1 MYSSEFCELINHPA
15 WENEFVGYGNPDADI
30 LIIGQEAACPEG
42 TDDWRKYYQ
51 HNCEQW
57 KETVEKML
65 FAKEFNGIGEYRFP
79 EFFNPSFPFKWQ
91 KSSPKKGVGLSGST
105 WYWYQ
110 RLINEL
116 YPEQCIASV
125 GRINFFEKAFI
136 TELNGQTRV
145 NQQVKLDDL
154 EGNIRHRFDIMRLTS
169 PFWSHFKVV
178 LFLCGPYAKAI
189 NIKQFPSDKSKE
201 LYSSIFGEAVP
212 FYYSQ
217 FSGRTNPMKFI
228 REEAHNIKNE
238 L

>member
-15 WENEFVGYGNPDADI
+15 WENEFVGYGNPNADI

-42 TDDWRKYYQ
+42 EEDWEKFYQ

-57 KETVEKML
+57 KETVNKML
-65 FAKEFNGIGEYRFP
+65 FAKEFDGSGEYRFP
-79 EFFNPSFPFKWQ
+79 EFFNPLFPFKWQ
-91 KSSPKKGVGLSGST
+91 KSSPKNGVGLSGST

-116 YPEQCIASV
+116 YPDLFRASA
-125 GRINFFEKAFI
+125 GRINFFEKVFI

-145 NQQVKLDDL
+145 NQKVKLDDL

-169 PFWSHFKVV
+169 SFWSHFKVI
-178 LFLCGPYAKAI
+178 LFLCGPYSKAI
-189 NIKQFPSDKSKE
+189 NIKQFPSKESTE
-201 LYSSIFGEAVP
+201 LYSAIFGEAVP
-212 FYYSQ
+212 FFYSQ
-217 FSGRTNPMKFI
+217 FSGRTNPLKFI
-228 REEAHNIKNE
+228 REQTQNIMNE